1 MTFTIFGPP
10 RTKKTHSQIV
20 HIGKFHKL
28 LPSKPYLEWFHL
40 ALQQAPRIRREL
52 AAQGAHLPLAGAVEV
67 TAVFYR
73 QTCVGDLCGFLQ
85 ALGDLL
91 QASRLKPKRNG
102 AGIIKDDAQIDSWDG
117 SRRAKDAA
125 NPRIEVTIRAL
136 GPGQAELFE
145 EDEDGVEG

>member
-1 MTFTIFGPP
+1 MTFTIFGPC
-10 RTKKTHSQIV
+10 RTKKTSSQIV

-28 LPSKPYLEWFHL
+28 LPSRPYLEWFAL
-40 ALQQAPRIRREL
+40 AMQQAPRIRREL
-52 AAQGAHLPLAGAVEV
+52 AARGAHLPLAGLVEV
-67 TAVFYR
+67 SAVFYR

-85 ALGDLL
+85 ALGDYL
-91 QASRLKPKRNG
+91 QEPRRKPKRNG

-125 NPRIEVTIRAL
+125 NPRIEVTIRVL

-145 EDEDGVEG
+145 EDEDG